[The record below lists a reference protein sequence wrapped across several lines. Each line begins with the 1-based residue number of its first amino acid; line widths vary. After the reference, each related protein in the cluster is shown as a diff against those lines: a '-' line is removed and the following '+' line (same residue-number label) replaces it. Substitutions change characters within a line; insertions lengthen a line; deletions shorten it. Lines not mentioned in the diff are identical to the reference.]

1 LKKKQINELFYL
13 MKQINR
19 QKIIDS
25 ATKTIQIEL
34 DAMQY
39 LLTQIDD
46 NFADVVAML
55 LQSKGRI
62 IVTGIGKSANVATKI
77 VATLNSTG
85 TPAIFM
91 HASDAIH
98 GDLGIVQENDVV
110 LMLSKSGDTS
120 EIKVIIPF
128 IKNFGNKIIGL
139 TANKNSYLAKNA
151 DFLLLTPLE
160 REACPN
166 NLAPTTSTTLQ
177 MVMGDALAVALLEN
191 RGFNDRDFAKYHPGG
206 TLGKKLY
213 LRVEDVISEHERPI
227 STPNDLIKEVIIE
240 ITKKRLGATGIIDN
254 DNKLIGIITDG
265 DVRRMLQSNLDI
277 TQVKAQDVMTK
288 KPKTIRQNAMAI
300 DALKK
305 MREGNISQLVVVDD
319 NNIYV
324 GMIHLHDLLK
334 EGLI

>member
-1 LKKKQINELFYL
+1 

-25 ATKTIQIEL
+25 ALQTISIEL
-34 DAMQY
+34 ESMQQ
-39 LLTQIDD
+39 LLKQIDD
-46 NFADVVAML
+46 DFVNVVTL
-55 LQSKGRI
+55 LLDLKGRV

-85 TPAIFM
+85 TPAVFM

-98 GDLGIVQENDVV
+98 GDLGIVQKDDVV
-110 LMLSKSGDTS
+110 LMLSKSGDTP

-139 TANKNSYLAKNA
+139 TANNESYLAKNA
-151 DFLLLTPLE
+151 DFLLHTPMH

-191 RGFNDRDFAKYHPGG
+191 RGFDDRDFAKYHPGG
-206 TLGKKLY
+206 TLGKKLF
-213 LRVEDVISEHERPI
+213 LRVNDIIAHSEKPI
-227 STPNDLIKEVIIE
+227 SSPNDLIKEVIIE
-240 ITKKRLGATGIIDN
+240 ITKKRLGATGIIEN
-254 DNKLIGIITDG
+254 NKLTGIITDG
-265 DVRRMLQSNLDI
+265 DVRRMLQDNLDI
-277 TQVKAQDVMTK
+277 TQVKAEDVMSK
-288 KPKTIRQNAMAI
+288 NPKTIQNTALAV

-305 MREGNISQLVVVDD
+305 MRENNISQLVVID
-319 NNIYV
+319 NSKQYM

-334 EGLI
+334 EGII